1 MAISLLLVRIA
12 GLGDI
17 SLIVALRRVV
27 MLGRIAGKI
36 RLIPACLLPLIKD
49 GFICQGVA
57 FFGR

>member
-1 MAISLLLVRIA
+1 
-12 GLGDI
+12 
-17 SLIVALRRVV
+17 

-57 FFGR
+57 FFARSDPFRERTARLLIHI